1 VFNLH
6 TLDRALW
13 EDRKRAGSSHDF
25 GRDILPQ
32 MIDNKA
38 RVFAFPFSGYWVDVG
53 TVESYWQS
61 HMDLLTTPPPID
73 LNDRSWIIHTRTQE
87 RPPIW
92 ISNGAVVTD
101 SMITDGCV
109 IAAGARVE
117 RSVLSSGVR
126 LQEGAI
132 VRESILLTDTV
143 VEAGAV
149 IERAIIDKRVR
160 IGQGARV
167 GAILHEGPLAIA
179 MVGKNSQ
186 VPPGYTIEPAAVVS
200 TDVVAEDYPS
210 RNIREGDYVQTKR
223 LAYEV

>member
-1 VFNLH
+1 MI
-6 TLDRALW
+6 AQ
-13 EDRKRAGSSHDF
+13 
-25 GRDILPQ
+25 Q
-32 MIDNKA
+32 M

-73 LNDRSWIIHTRTQE
+73 LNDRSWIIHTRTEE

-92 ISNGAVVTD
+92 ISSGADVKD

-109 IAAGARVE
+109 LAEGASVE
-117 RSVLSSGVR
+117 CSVLSPGVR

-132 VRESILLTDTV
+132 VRESVLLTDTV

-149 IERAIIDKRVR
+149 VERAIIDKRVR
-160 IGQGARV
+160 IGQGAQV
-167 GAILHEGPLAIA
+167 GGILSGGALAVS
-179 MVGKNSQ
+179 MVGKNSL
-186 VPPGYTIEPAAVVS
+186 VPAGYTIEPGAVVA

-210 RNIREGDYVQTKR
+210 RTIREGDYVQTRR